1 MEPQMQK
8 QLFGIVIRAD
18 GTVPFDDDC
27 DPNVRAATIMHLMDN
42 GHAVSLVKGTNHA
55 MITDWKRGKAVS
67 PVSDAA
73 ALKAAQAVDAYVG
86 DKI

>member
-1 MEPQMQK
+1 MEPQN

-27 DPNVRAATIMHLMDN
+27 DPAVRAATIAHLMDN

-55 MITDWKRGKAVS
+55 MIADWKPGKEVS

-73 ALKAAQAVDAYVG
+73 ALKAAQAVDATIEAKV
-86 DKI
+86 

>member
-1 MEPQMQK
+1 MEPQK

-27 DPNVRAATIMHLMDN
+27 DPTVRANILAHLMDN

-55 MITDWKRGKAVS
+55 IITDWKPGKEVS

-73 ALKAAQAVDAYVG
+73 ALKAADAPE
-86 DKI
+86 K